1 MTVEPRENQDNM
13 DVSTE
18 NVNLTQAETEKK
30 LVKDDKKMKYLVAD
44 TAAFIK
50 NVQMHNYAQNIVS
63 IHDVVAEIRDKETRQ
78 RLLAYPIE
86 IQYKEPDSASLKK
99 VIDFS
104 KKSGDY
110 GALSATD
117 IKVIALTYMLEAAT
131 VGTAHLKEIPTIK
144 RTTEFYNPKPEAK
157 PQDTVSTAVPG
168 FYMPSDES
176 EEESEDEIEYE
187 EAEVEIDNDQN
198 RSNDQ
203 DPKDQNASLDDLANT
218 LENSEFVEMSSNEV
232 GNLEQEQE
240 GIDTWESSEENE
252 DEGWITPGNYVK
264 KKEQMATIN
273 EKELAREVEVACMT
287 SDFAMQNVLLSM
299 GLNVA
304 SPSGQVIRETKTWIL
319 RCYACFKTTPH
330 IEKKF
335 CPKCGNKTLKRVS
348 VTLNADGTQQIHI
361 STRRNLHKTGKKFS
375 LPKPEGGKYAINPI
389 LCEDQQFAQQR
400 TTRIARAKNNPMAPD
415 YICGNGPFTKNDVTS
430 RSAMMGVGKATNQ
443 YWLHKNPNA
452 VGRNTGNRKKKK
464 TR

>member
-1 MTVEPRENQDNM
+1 MGE
-13 DVSTE
+13 
-18 NVNLTQAETEKK
+18 L
-30 LVKDDKKMKYLVAD
+30 
-44 TAAFIK
+44 
-50 NVQMHNYAQNIVS
+50 
-63 IHDVVAEIRDKETRQ
+63 
-78 RLLAYPIE
+78 
-86 IQYKEPDSASLKK
+86 
-99 VIDFS
+99 
-104 KKSGDY
+104 
-110 GALSATD
+110 
-117 IKVIALTYMLEAAT
+117 
-131 VGTAHLKEIPTIK
+131 
-144 RTTEFYNPKPEAK
+144 
-157 PQDTVSTAVPG
+157 
-168 FYMPSDES
+168 
-176 EEESEDEIEYE
+176 EEENEYE
-187 EAEVEIDNDQN
+187 EAKVEIDNDQN
-198 RSNDQ
+198 RLISNDQ
-203 DPKDQNASLDDLANT
+203 DSKDQNASLDNLANT
-218 LENSEFVEMSSNEV
+218 LKNSKFVELPSTEV
-232 GNLEQEQE
+232 GNLEQDQQ
-240 GIDTWESSEENE
+240 GVDTWECNEENE
-252 DEGWITPGNYVK
+252 DEGWITPGNYAK

-319 RCYACFKTTPH
+319 RCYACFKTTPL

-375 LPKPEGGKYAINPI
+375 LPKPAGGKHAINPI

-400 TTRIARAKNNPMAPD
+400 TTRIARAKNNPMDPD

>member
-1 MTVEPRENQDNM
+1 MFGLDGLKTPNKIKYC
-13 DVSTE
+13 VSVTE
-18 NVNLTQAETEKK
+18 
-30 LVKDDKKMKYLVAD
+30 
-44 TAAFIK
+44 
-50 NVQMHNYAQNIVS
+50 
-63 IHDVVAEIRDKETRQ
+63 
-78 RLLAYPIE
+78 
-86 IQYKEPDSASLKK
+86 
-99 VIDFS
+99 FS

-198 RSNDQ
+198 RYISNDQ
-203 DPKDQNASLDDLANT
+203 DPKDRNASLDDLANT

-232 GNLEQEQE
+232 GNLEQEQQ

-273 EKELAREVEVACMT
+273 EKELAREVEIACMT
-287 SDFAMQNVLLSM
+287 SDFAMQVLIFYS
-299 GLNVA
+299 NSVCY
-304 SPSGQVIRETKTWIL
+304 TKATISYYLFIYIIL
-319 RCYACFKTTPH
+319 TEIA
-330 IEKKF
+330 
-335 CPKCGNKTLKRVS
+335 
-348 VTLNADGTQQIHI
+348 TLNIERPIVDGFKCCITIW
-361 STRRNLHKTGKKFS
+361 
-375 LPKPEGGKYAINPI
+375 
-389 LCEDQQFAQQR
+389 
-400 TTRIARAKNNPMAPD
+400 
-415 YICGNGPFTKNDVTS
+415 TS
-430 RSAMMGVGKATNQ
+430 N
-443 YWLHKNPNA
+443 
-452 VGRNTGNRKKKK
+452 
-464 TR
+464 